1 MVKAK
6 DFTNYTKDNINFD
19 IVEDIHEYMLHDSEF
34 FRKNFFPMAKKISDA
49 NFNMEEAA
57 MKEMVMPVIEQGI
70 NNYFKKFKIPA
81 KSYRLVDQSD
91 RNRLMSKVLQGLKQ
105 HPVKNAQ

>member
-1 MVKAK
+1 
-6 DFTNYTKDNINFD
+6 
-19 IVEDIHEYMLHDSEF
+19 
-34 FRKNFFPMAKKISDA
+34 
-49 NFNMEEAA
+49 
-57 MKEMVMPVIEQGI
+57 MPVIEQGI

-81 KSYRLVDQSD
+81 KSHRLVDQSD